1 MNMIAVSRDYL
12 RRNRDT
18 VERMVR
24 AYAEGVAAMNHDK
37 EKRTKGDREIRAYA
51 GR

>member
-1 MNMIAVSRDYL
+1 M
-12 RRNRDT
+12 RRKRDT

-37 EKRTKGDREIRAYA
+37 EKALKVIAKYA
-51 GR
+51 LSVSEP